1 MSAVLMMFVGCY
13 LKPAIERVFFKSA
26 NCVDLLRER
35 EKVLWLV
42 SGFWHQGGRVRRFK
56 EQALRT
62 KKGKKPSHFTA
73 SGSLGAP
80 TDMTKLSGG
89 RFQIS
94 AVAWERFQLEKGK
107 IHHSGALHDT

>member
-1 MSAVLMMFVGCY
+1 MFVGCY
-13 LKPAIERVFFKSA
+13 LKPAIERVFFFKSA